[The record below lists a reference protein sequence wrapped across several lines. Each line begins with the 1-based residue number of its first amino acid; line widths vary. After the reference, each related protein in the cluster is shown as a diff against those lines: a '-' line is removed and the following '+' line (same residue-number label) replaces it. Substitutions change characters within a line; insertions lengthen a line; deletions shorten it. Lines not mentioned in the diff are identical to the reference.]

1 MAKISRDAL
10 RRHDAACALLAQ
22 DRDLTADEIGQ
33 VIDDWHEGAGH
44 ANSRTGAHFTPYG
57 LGVSMAVE
65 AETTGRVLDLCAG
78 IGTLSYAHWQ
88 HMNAWA
94 STAREGQEKYTLVET
109 NPDYAAVARRLLP
122 GAEVIVGSA
131 FDPVLIAE
139 LRSRDFDV
147 AISNP
152 PYGRYN
158 AASGKGPRYRG
169 GECHYAV
176 IDVASE
182 LCRRGVFLI
191 PQNAT
196 PFRYSGRSGMATAP
210 DHDRGAY
217 DRFSAQTGVEFEFN
231 SGIDTAYHKDEWRD
245 VSIAVEIVLADFVE
259 AAARRRAEA
268 DQADVLAGAP
278 AAADQLALFDI
289 AA

>member
-1 MAKISRDAL
+1 MARISRDAL
-10 RRHDAACALLAQ
+10 RRHDAACALLALGRPL
-22 DRDLTADEIGQ
+22 DHEEIGQ

-44 ANSRTGAHFTPYG
+44 ANGRMGAHFTPYG
-57 LGVSMAVE
+57 LGVSLAVE
-65 AETTGRVLDLCAG
+65 AETRGRVLDLCAG
-78 IGTLSYAHWQ
+78 IGTLTYAHWQ

-94 STAREGQEKYTLVET
+94 STPTEGQENYTLVEM

-122 GAEVIVGSA
+122 GAEVIVGSV

-158 AASGKGPRYRG
+158 SASGKGPRYVG
-169 GECHYAV
+169 SDCHYAV

-182 LCRRGVFLI
+182 VARRGIFLI
-191 PQNAT
+191 PQSAT
-196 PFRYSGRSGMATAP
+196 PFRYSGQQNYSEANA
-210 DHDRGAY
+210 DDRKPY
-217 DRFSAQTGVEFEFN
+217 DRFREQTGIEFEFN
-231 SGIDTAYHKDEWRD
+231 SGIDTDYHRKEWRE
-245 VSIAVEIVLADFVE
+245 VSITVEIVLCDFVE
-259 AAARRRAEA
+259 AAARRHA
-268 DQADVLAGAP
+268 DADVADLAALVKP
-278 AAADQLALFDI
+278 EAQPSLFDI

>member
-10 RRHDAACALLAQ
+10 RRHDAACALLAL
-22 DRDLTADEIGQ
+22 DRPLNADEISQ

-44 ANSRTGAHFTPYG
+44 ANSRMGAHFTPYG

-65 AETTGRVLDLCAG
+65 AETKGRVLDLCAG
-78 IGTLSYAHWQ
+78 IGTLSHAHWQ
-88 HMNAWA
+88 HMHAWA
-94 STAREGQEKYTLVET
+94 STPTEGQEMYTLVEM

-122 GAEVIVGSA
+122 GAEIIVGSV

-139 LRSRDFDV
+139 LRSRNFDV

-158 AASGKGPRYRG
+158 AANGKGPRYTG
-169 GECHYAV
+169 SDCHYAV

-182 LCRRGVFLI
+182 VARRGVFLI
-191 PQNAT
+191 PQTAT
-196 PFRYSGRSGMATAP
+196 PFRYSGQQGMSMAEA
-210 DHDRGAY
+210 DDRKAY
-217 DRFSAQTGVEFEFN
+217 DRFSAQTGIEFEFN
-231 SGIDTAYHKDEWRD
+231 SGIDTDYHKDEWRD
-245 VSIAVEIVLADFVE
+245 VSIRVEVVLCDF
-259 AAARRRAEA
+259 AEA
-268 DQADVLAGAP
+268 DDRRRS
-278 AAADQLALFDI
+278 AADTADAELAAKPAGQFTLFDI